1 MFVMA
6 PLMKNENDI
15 KRLGKGKDFQARLT
29 RCKFMSVWTGRHI
42 VFWSRYIVWVQNV
55 SVGEV
60 QAIHPAELTVLEAHT
75 PSLFSLNLLSIWG

>member
-1 MFVMA
+1 
-6 PLMKNENDI
+6 MKMTSKGWEKARI
-15 KRLGKGKDFQARLT
+15 FKRALYAVNLRLCEQGVTVALFSGLAILSESRMWPARQT
-29 RCKFMSVWTGRHI
+29 
-42 VFWSRYIVWVQNV
+42 